1 MKKKLLIGS
10 MIILGIGACNA
21 LTGGNS
27 IKDTEKSA
35 KVKQI
40 EETSKRL
47 KLEEAAAEKQKAAEK
62 AKEEEAARIAKEKR
76 EADRVTPDHF
86 NTCNERGLYCN
97 RGLLNRD
104 TFDRLAIGDTTEA
117 VVKKL
122 SKNANYASKT
132 TMLDVEGIEYNFS
145 NGVAMVKAFFVDGKL
160 YYADHAI
167 SDTRNGTVKITTLD
181 NSGNFTEVER

>member
-1 MKKKLLIGS
+1 MKKKLLIGG

-21 LTGGNS
+21 PHWRQLYQRYG
-27 IKDTEKSA
+27 KSA

-47 KLEEAAAEKQKAAEK
+47 KREEAAAEKQKAAEK

-76 EADRVTPDHF
+76 EAARVKPDHF

-104 TFDRLAIGDTTEA
+104 TFDRLTIGDTTEA
-117 VVKKL
+117 VVKNYLKTLITLVKL
-122 SKNANYASKT
+122 RCSMSKALNT
-132 TMLDVEGIEYNFS
+132 
-145 NGVAMVKAFFVDGKL
+145 
-160 YYADHAI
+160 I
-167 SDTRNGTVKITTLD
+167 SQMA
-181 NSGNFTEVER
+181 